1 MIYSIHDNNFR
12 FSIRFV
18 RVVRMKHLRNI
29 DILYV
34 KNLLGFGKCWK
45 MAVLYRRTNKQ
56 KQHK

>member
-18 RVVRMKHLRNI
+18 RVAQRNI
-29 DILYV
+29 DMLQYV

-45 MAVLYRRTNKQ
+45 MAETYE
-56 KQHK
+56 